1 MHNWKH
7 FLIFIVLVIGLYHF
21 LSCATDTFLMEYI
34 LDNRL
39 NIPFIQGC
47 IHSIS
52 LYVPY
57 LLVKRFTGSADKAE
71 ERGNSNTKASG
82 LNSGFLIQG
91 KSSIWYFIGG
101 LSCCFLLLGIRYG
114 NDSALQQT
122 LSAEVLMAVAAFS
135 LFCLISENVVRRLSG
150 KRSAAD

>member
-7 FLIFIVLVIGLYHF
+7 FFIFIASVVGLYY
-21 LSCATDTFLMEYI
+21 LLYWVTDVFLMAYI
-34 LDNRL
+34 LDKGL

-47 IHSIS
+47 IHFTS

-71 ERGNSNTKASG
+71 ERGNSDTEASG
-82 LNSGFLIQG
+82 RNSSFPAQG
-91 KSSIWYFIGG
+91 KSAIWYFIGG

-114 NDSALQQT
+114 HDSAWRQT
-122 LSAEVLMAVAAFS
+122 LSAEVLMAAAAFS

-150 KRSAAD
+150 RL